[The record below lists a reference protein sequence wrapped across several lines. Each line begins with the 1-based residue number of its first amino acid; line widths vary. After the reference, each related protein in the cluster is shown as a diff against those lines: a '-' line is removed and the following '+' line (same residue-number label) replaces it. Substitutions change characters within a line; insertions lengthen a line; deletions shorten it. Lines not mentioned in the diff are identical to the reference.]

1 MTDSQILTIALAC
14 VPNVIAV
21 LLGVL
26 INNSRIS
33 DLRAD
38 MGAFRTDVNARLNNL
53 ETRLTNIEAKYDS
66 RFDLLLGKLV
76 EIDNRLTRVEPRR
89 A

>member
-1 MTDSQILTIALAC
+1 VTDFQILTIALAS
-14 VPNVIAV
+14 VPNVLAV

-38 MGAFRTDVNARLNNL
+38 MVAFRTDVNGRLNNL
-53 ETRLTNIEAKYDS
+53 EARLTNIDAKFDS

-89 A
+89 G